1 MRIRE
6 EERERHIC
14 KLAPAGNN
22 KKIFYAIFI
31 AVSVIVLMNCKNN
44 NEIKAIVIGAEYIEC
59 IVQFSIVDT
68 IYNDSIKEF
77 MKIVNRN
84 GIHYIEDI
92 KANKLKY
99 GDTIVN
105 GRVRVFLDNVKI
117 GEYYMIDGELEGAC
131 TTWYPNG
138 RIQSKCYYIN
148 SKMNG
153 DYIFWDGEGE
163 ISTKINYKDGV
174 PVSAYH
180 KQQITP

>member
-1 MRIRE
+1 M
-6 EERERHIC
+6 
-14 KLAPAGNN
+14 N
-22 KKIFYAIFI
+22 KKIFHAIFI

-44 NEIKAIVIGAEYIEC
+44 NEIKAIVIGDEYIELL
-59 IVQFSIVDT
+59 VQFSIVDT
-68 IYNDSIKEF
+68 FCNDSTKEF
-77 MKIVNRN
+77 MKIVTKN

-92 KANKLKY
+92 KANQLRC

-117 GEYYMIDGELEGAC
+117 GEYHEINGKLEGTC
-131 TTWYPNG
+131 TAWYPNG
-138 RIQSKCYYIN
+138 RIQSKCHYIN
-148 SKMNG
+148 GKING